1 MRYHVEMI
9 ARENFE
15 PMNAVPVQKAVFE
28 QLNKLVESGKV
39 KQYGIYSDERGGF
52 MIMEAETPEELFEM
66 LGPFFES
73 MAIKAHPYVFLPTL
87 KTFFESYEKSITS
100 K

>member
-1 MRYHVEMI
+1 MRFHVEII

-15 PMNAVPVQKAVFE
+15 PMSAVPIQKMVYE
-28 QLNKLVESGKV
+28 QLNSLVESGKV
-39 KQYGIYSDERGGF
+39 KQYGIYADERGGF
-52 MIMEAETPEELFEM
+52 LIVEADTPEELDEM
-66 LGPFFES
+66 LGPFFDS

-87 KTFFESYEKSITS
+87 KAFFDKYEQMMTK